1 MTKKAKIAKDDGKPL
16 TAFGYQ
22 LDESGAPIRTTIPA
36 RKSGEDHG
44 CDPLGNGMYRMVP
57 SGDIVD
63 FEERTRRLAKGSL

>member
-1 MTKKAKIAKDDGKPL
+1 MAAPMKISSDDKKPIV
-16 TAFGYQ
+16 AFGYN

-63 FEERTRRLAKGSL
+63 FDERTRRLRPSL